1 MNNIIDTC
9 YKNIQI
15 VRMSRRE
22 EAKTFNRARICTAAE
37 SIIRSEGMDKLTMRR
52 LAEVAGVSLRTPYN
66 LFGSK
71 TDVLIA
77 LLDEA
82 VFQFTQLDSALS
94 GGAAIA
100 DMLEAL
106 GKIETFFNSDETY
119 YRGIYAAIMTSDHP
133 DVRNTNVDRAIASTG
148 LLITQAISNGELRA
162 DTDPLSLGRHL
173 VITLLA
179 VLGMW
184 GSGFFTNRESMAQI
198 RRAWLA
204 VMLQHCSETS
214 RQMLAAA
221 YDNPSDI
228 GD

>member
-1 MNNIIDTC
+1 
-9 YKNIQI
+9 
-15 VRMSRRE
+15 MSRLE
-22 EAKTFNRARICTAAE
+22 EAKTFKRARICAAAE
-37 SIIRSEGMDKLTMRR
+37 SIIRSEGIENLTMRR
-52 LAEVAGVSLRTPYN
+52 LAVVAGVSLRTPYN

-82 VFQFTQLDSALS
+82 VFKFTQLGLARAD
-94 GGAAIA
+94 GVAIVG
-100 DMLEAL
+100 MLRAL
-106 GKIETFFNSDETY
+106 GQIETFFDSDETY

-133 DVRNTNVDRAIASTG
+133 EVRSTSVDRAIASARA
-148 LLITQAISNGELRA
+148 LMAQAISNGELRE
-162 DTDPLSLGRHL
+162 DTDAQSLGRHL
-173 VITLLA
+173 AITLLA

-184 GSGFFTNRESMAQI
+184 GSGFFSNRESMAQV

-204 VMLQHCSETS
+204 VMLQHCTDTS
-214 RQMLAAA
+214 RLMLAAA